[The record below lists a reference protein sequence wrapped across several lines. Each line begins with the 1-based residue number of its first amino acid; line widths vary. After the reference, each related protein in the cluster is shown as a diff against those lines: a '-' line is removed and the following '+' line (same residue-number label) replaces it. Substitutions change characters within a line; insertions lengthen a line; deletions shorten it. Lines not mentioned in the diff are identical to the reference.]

1 MDWLGCGASCC
12 DHLFHFQIKVRSK
25 MQKFLI
31 LFACFSLLGACSSE
45 PQQQDENALPPG
57 MMQPVL
63 GTGATEDAQWQP
75 IIEKQPMPE
84 SMN

>member
-1 MDWLGCGASCC
+1 M
-12 DHLFHFQIKVRSK
+12 K
-25 MQKFLI
+25 KFLI
-31 LFACFSLLGACSSE
+31 LITCFFMLGACTSE
-45 PQQQDENALPPG
+45 PQQQDEHPLSPG